1 MEAPTDCGTRR
12 HPPME
17 MSARLLWLLS
27 KLQDGRLMTHLTSL
41 LTIHGGRV
49 EKAKGVKSLGRQLF
63 GLYARLIPPQS

>member
-27 KLQDGRLMTHLTSL
+27 KLQDGRLMTHLDSL

-49 EKAKGVKSLGRQLF
+49 EKAKGVRSLGRRLF
-63 GLYARLIPPQS
+63 GLYARLIPTQS